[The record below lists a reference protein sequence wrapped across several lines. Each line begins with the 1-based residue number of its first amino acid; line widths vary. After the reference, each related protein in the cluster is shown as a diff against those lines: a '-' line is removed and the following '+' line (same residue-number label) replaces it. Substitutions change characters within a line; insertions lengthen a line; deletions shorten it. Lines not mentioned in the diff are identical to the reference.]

1 MAIQE
6 IRVEPKEGIDPRAEA
21 LTEQLHNWGFLNATA
36 IQRATVYRFEG
47 ISVEEAERLA
57 TQVLTDPITQISN
70 VNARLHTNN
79 THTFEIGYKPRV
91 MNPVSASLQKAAQ
104 TLGIHPSAT
113 SSSTEYTVQ
122 GDITRSQLEE
132 VGKRLASQVE
142 TVIWQTPETLLI
154 SGLTGETQ
162 TIPLS
167 GLSDDELV
175 ALSETRRLFLDPNEM
190 KIIQNFFRSQHREPT
205 DAEIETIAQTWSE
218 HCGHKTFKAK
228 LIDADGHEKLPLI
241 NRIRQTAEK
250 YFKRTG
256 VVTAFLDNA
265 GGIRL
270 YDGQVIVGKGE
281 THNSPVAIEPYGG
294 AMTKNG
300 GVYRDIAGCGLGG
313 VNILA
318 LMVNCIGMP
327 DTVPEDIPPGS
338 LHPKYVLQKN
348 FRGEREYGNPM
359 GIPTHATTLHFHP
372 DFGPKPTS
380 MGVVIGMIPEHMSQ
394 KGEPQPGDFLVTV
407 GGSTG
412 KDGIR
417 GATFSSGAMT
427 DVTSTADATAVQIGN
442 PIEEKRTFDA
452 LIACR
457 DAGLI
462 QAVTD
467 CGAGGYSSA
476 VGEMGENVGVSVQL
490 NKIDLKYAGLSPW
503 EIWLSEAQERMVVAV
518 KPGNWNKFKEIC
530 DTYEAPAAVFGLFT
544 GDKQLRVLFGDTSVV
559 DVPMAFLHHGFPQR
573 ELHMQYIPT
582 HENNDLPTEPTDWIK
597 TYKQIL
603 GHLNVASTE
612 EMLRQFDTTVQG
624 ATVLHPFSG
633 VHQDAPNDASVL
645 APIYG
650 KPYGVV
656 TSHALNPI
664 LNRLDPYKGSVW
676 AVAMA
681 AAKVTAVGGNIDEAA
696 MIDNFV
702 WPKPNPKFLGDL
714 DRSVDALC
722 DMMDVLKIPCVSGK
736 DSLSSTYTNGEM
748 TVNIPPVLNITT
760 FGRIPDVKKTISCDI
775 KQTDSTL
782 VLVGS
787 PDVTH
792 LGGSIYFQT
801 RGIKNTQVSEVN
813 TDELPNVLHSIH
825 EAIQTGNVKSCKAVG
840 EGGLATMLAHM
851 CFGGDCGATINVQTL
866 GAARPDLA
874 LFNESAGTLIVEV
887 QNGVSAHELFQNVPH
902 VILGKTTEDKTIRIH
917 NGTHELFSADLYELK
932 HAWQQPQKEVLS

>member
-6 IRVEPKEGIDPRAEA
+6 IRVEPKEGIDPHAEA
-21 LTEQLHNWGFLNATA
+21 LTKQLHDWGFLNTTA

-47 ISVEEAERLA
+47 ITGAEAEQLA
-57 TQVLTDPITQISN
+57 TQVLTDPITQISK
-70 VNARLHTNN
+70 VNERFHTDN
-79 THTFEIGYKPRV
+79 TRAFEIGYKPGV
-91 MNPVSASLQKAAQ
+91 MNPVSASLEKAAQ

-113 SSSTEYTVQ
+113 SSSTEYYIQ
-122 GDITRSQLEE
+122 GDITHDQLKK

-142 TVIWQTPETLLI
+142 TVIWQTPETLRI

-167 GLSDDELV
+167 GLDDNGLV
-175 ALSETRRLFLDPNEM
+175 ALSETRRLFLDLDEM
-190 KIIQNFFRSQHREPT
+190 HVIRDFFRSQHREPT
-205 DAEIETIAQTWSE
+205 DAEAETLAQTWSE

-228 LIDADGHEKLPLI
+228 LIDADGHEKLPFI
-241 NRIRQTAEK
+241 KRIRQTAEK
-250 YFKRTG
+250 YFERTG
-256 VVTAFLDNA
+256 VVTAFHDNA
-265 GGIRL
+265 GGIRF

-327 DTVPEDIPPGS
+327 DTEPKDILPGS
-338 LHPKYVLQKN
+338 LHPEYVLLHN

-359 GIPTHATTLHFHP
+359 GIPTHATALHFHP

-380 MGVVIGMIPEHMSQ
+380 MGVVIGMIPENMSQ
-394 KGEPQPGDFLVTV
+394 KGEPQPGDYLVTV
-407 GGSTG
+407 GGKTG

-427 DVTSTADATAVQIGN
+427 SFTSTIDATAVQIGN

-490 NKIDLKYAGLSPW
+490 NKIDFKYTGLSPW

-518 KPGNWNKFKEIC
+518 KPDDWNKFKEIC
-530 DTYEAPAAVFGLFT
+530 DIYEAPATIFGQFT
-544 GDKQLRVLFGDTSVV
+544 GDKQLHVLFNDTSVV
-559 DVPMAFLHHGFPQR
+559 DIPMAFLHHGLPQW
-573 ELHMQYIPT
+573 ELHLEHIPVP
-582 HENNDLPTEPTDWIK
+582 ENNDPPAEPTDWIE

-612 EMLRQFDTTVQG
+612 AMLRQFDTTVQG
-624 ATVLHPFSG
+624 TTVLHPFSG
-633 VHQDAPNDASVL
+633 VHQDALNDASVL

-681 AAKVTAVGGNIDEAA
+681 AAKVTAVGGNINEAA

-702 WPKPNPKFLGDL
+702 WPKPDLKFLGDL

-736 DSLSSTYTNGEM
+736 DSLSSTYTNGEIII
-748 TVNIPPVLNITT
+748 NIPPVLNITT

-775 KQTDSTL
+775 KQAGSTL

-801 RGIKNTQVSEVN
+801 RGIENTHVSEVD
-813 TDELPNVLHSIH
+813 TDKLPKVLHSIH
-825 EAIQTGNVKSCKAVG
+825 AAIQTGNVKSCKAVG
-840 EGGLATMLAHM
+840 EGGLATTLAFM
-851 CFGGDCGATINVQTL
+851 CFGGDCGATIDIQTL
-866 GAARPDLA
+866 GGSRPDLA
-874 LFNESAGTLIVEV
+874 FFNETAGTLVVEV
-887 QNGVSAHELFQNVPH
+887 KNEILAHELFQKIPY
-902 VILGKTTEDKTIRIH
+902 VILGKTTEDKTILVRK
-917 NGTHELFSADLYELK
+917 GTDELFAADLDELK
-932 HAWQQPQKEVLS
+932 HAWQQPLKEVLS